1 MKVEVITKRPSRG
14 DLIVFSTAG
23 SRPVPGVSPAE
34 FDGAP
39 LSLLLEREAGTKAAK
54 GISPRRLHVGVGEK
68 GKVTPQGL
76 RRAAGTAVKALLKI
90 GAEEIAIEA
99 GDHAAHLSPIVEGAL
114 LAAYKFEGEKAPAA
128 RRKNALKQLT
138 VVAGFG
144 SSGSLKEA
152 KKAAEAGQILAE
164 AANLVRAIGNLPGN
178 EITPITLAE
187 RARKIAQAN
196 GLKFQVWDER
206 QLKKEGF
213 GGILA
218 VGKGS
223 ANPPRFITLQYQ
235 GAKSKGA
242 APYAIVG
249 KAITFDSGGIS
260 IKPADR
266 MDEMKWD
273 KMGGCAVLGIL
284 QAVSA
289 LKLPINVIGLI
300 ASAENMPSANA
311 YRPGDIV
318 TTYDGQTIEVLNTD
332 AEGRIVLADAL
343 SYAVKNHQPKAIF
356 DLATLTGACVVALG
370 GSRAGLFTDDET
382 LRAQL
387 WSRSEEVG
395 DPVWPLPVGDEFD
408 EQIKSDV
415 ALVKNTG
422 GREGGASTAASFL
435 RHWTGGLPW
444 VHLDIAG
451 PAWITKDLPYLEK
464 GATGFGVRLVVDY
477 LRRVAA

>member
-1 MKVEVITKRPSRG
+1 MKVEAVTKRPSRG
-14 DLIVFSTAG
+14 DLIVFATTG
-23 SRPVPGVSPAE
+23 SRPVPGVAPAE

-39 LSLLLEREAGTKAAK
+39 LSLLLQREAGTKGAK
-54 GISPRRLHVGVGEK
+54 TVSPRTLYVGVGEK

-90 GAEEIAIEA
+90 GAEEIAIDA
-99 GDHAAHLSPIVEGAL
+99 GDYAAQLSPIVEGAL
-114 LAAYKFEGEKAPAA
+114 LASYKFEGERASAT
-128 RRKNALKQLT
+128 RRKNALKQLS
-138 VVAGFG
+138 VVTDAP
-144 SSGSLKEA
+144 SLKAA
-152 KKAAEAGQILAE
+152 KQEIKAGQILAE

-187 RARKIAQAN
+187 RARKVAQDN

-223 ANPPRFITLQYQ
+223 ANPPRFIALHYQ
-235 GAKSKGA
+235 GAKNKSA

-289 LKLPINVIGLI
+289 LQLPINVVGLI

-382 LRAQL
+382 MRAQL

-477 LRRVAA
+477 LRRV

>member
-1 MKVEVITKRPSRG
+1 MKVEAVTKRPSRG
-14 DLIVFSTAG
+14 DLIVFSTTG
-23 SRPVPGVSPAE
+23 SRPVPGVAPAE

-39 LSLLLEREAGTKAAK
+39 LSLLLQREAGAKTAKTAA
-54 GISPRRLHVGVGEK
+54 PRTLYVGVGEK

-99 GDHAAHLSPIVEGAL
+99 GAYAAHLSPIVEGAL
-114 LAAYKFEGEKAPAA
+114 LAAYKFEGERAPAS
-128 RRKNALKQLT
+128 RRKNALKHLA
-138 VVAGFG
+138 VVAGAG
-144 SSGSLKEA
+144 LLKQA
-152 KKAAEAGQILAE
+152 KKETEAGRILAE
-164 AANLVRAIGNLPGN
+164 ATNLVRAVGNLPGN

-187 RARKIAQAN
+187 RARKVAQAN

-223 ANPPRFITLQYQ
+223 ANSPRFFTLQYQ

-370 GSRAGLFTDDET
+370 GSRAGLFTDDEAM
-382 LRAQL
+382 RSQL

-422 GREGGASTAASFL
+422 GRDGGASTAASFL

-464 GATGFGVRLVVDY
+464 GATGFGVRLVTDY
-477 LRRVAA
+477 LRTQG